1 MAFIFLDESGD
12 LGFDFTKNK
21 TSKFFVISFLFVKN
35 KDSVE
40 RVVKKIFKSFTVLER
55 KFHHGCLHCHKET
68 PKVRSQLL
76 NLLNEKD
83 VSIMSIY
90 LNKKKVYTKFHDE
103 KHILYNYVTNILID
117 RIYTK
122 KLISTEEKI
131 HLVASRR
138 ETNKF
143 LNKNFKDYL
152 ESRINEKHKLS
163 INIEIKAPHEEKCL
177 QVADFVCWSIFR
189 KIEHR
194 DESYYNLI
202 KQKIVEI
209 SPLFT

>member
-1 MAFIFLDESGD
+1 MSFIFLDESGD
-12 LGFDFTKNK
+12 LGFDFTKGK

-35 KDSVE
+35 KDSVD
-40 RVVKKIFKSFTVLER
+40 RIVNKIFKSFSILER
-55 KFHHGCLHCHKET
+55 KFHNGCLHCHKET
-68 PKVRSQLL
+68 PKVRSRLL

-90 LNKKKVYTKFHDE
+90 LNKKKVYTKLHDE
-103 KHILYNYVTNILID
+103 KHVLYNYVTNILID

-122 KLISTEEKI
+122 KLIPIEEKI
-131 HLVASRR
+131 HLIASRR

-152 ESRINEKHKLS
+152 ESQINEKHKLC

-177 QVADFVCWSIFR
+177 QIADFVCWAIFR
-189 KIEHR
+189 KIEHG
-194 DESYYNLI
+194 DESYFNLV